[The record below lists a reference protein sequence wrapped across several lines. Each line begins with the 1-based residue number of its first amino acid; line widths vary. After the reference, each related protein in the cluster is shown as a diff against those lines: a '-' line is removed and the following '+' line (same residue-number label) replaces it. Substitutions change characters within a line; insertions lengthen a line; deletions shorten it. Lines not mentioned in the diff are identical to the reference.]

1 MQQSKIK
8 FGPEYGINP
17 PEIGI
22 EEFRYF
28 PTYVADVS
36 FRGMF
41 LIKYRNLKEDRTT
54 SIRVSPEDLAVS
66 GILDLDKLKKFLK

>member
-1 MQQSKIK
+1 MKQNKIK
-8 FGPEYGINP
+8 FGSEYGINP
-17 PEIGI
+17 PEIGV

-54 SIRVSPEDLAVS
+54 SIRVSPENLAVS
-66 GILDLDKLKKFLK
+66 GVLNLDKLKEFLK